1 MRRSTQIGRPDRR
14 HNRYPLLSIKG
25 FFNTIRKQRSFADG
39 FASS

>member
-25 FFNTIRKQRSFADG
+25 FFNTIRN
-39 FASS
+39 